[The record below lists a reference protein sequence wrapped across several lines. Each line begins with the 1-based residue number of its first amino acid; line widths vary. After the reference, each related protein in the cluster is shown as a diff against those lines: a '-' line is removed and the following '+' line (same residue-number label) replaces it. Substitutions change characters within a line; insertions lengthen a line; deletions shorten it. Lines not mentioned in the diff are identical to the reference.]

1 MISPLNEW
9 LYPASPA
16 EARAVQSLLA
26 ARVVAEDEA
35 VGDETVRVVAGLD
48 CSYVR
53 EEAGERVVAAA
64 VLVAVPG
71 LRVTATVGATRPAA
85 MPYVPGLLAFREA
98 PALLDAFG
106 RLPEAPDLVL
116 VDGHGISHPR
126 GLGVASH
133 VGVLLDVPTI
143 GVAKSILVGKVEGEL
158 GEMPGSQVPLVW
170 RGRVIATVLR
180 TRRRVQPVYV
190 SVGHR
195 VSLAGAVRHVMALL
209 GGYRL
214 PEPTRQADRA
224 AAVLKRE
231 PDLFG
236 AIQPSGARG

>member
-1 MISPLNEW
+1 MEPISQEW
-9 LYPASPA
+9 LHPASPA
-16 EARAVQSLLA
+16 EAKEVQRLLA
-26 ARVVAEDEA
+26 ARVVVEDRPLRDDA
-35 VGDETVRVVAGLD
+35 VQLVAGLD

-53 EEAGERVVAAA
+53 EEAIERVVAAA
-64 VLVAVPG
+64 VLVAVPD
-71 LRVTATVGATRPAA
+71 LRVTATVGASRPAA
-85 MPYVPGLLAFREA
+85 LPYVPGLLAFREA

-106 RLPEAPDLVL
+106 RLPRRPDLVL

-143 GVAKSILVGKVEGEL
+143 GVAKSILVGAPGGVL
-158 GEMPGSQVPLVW
+158 GEMPGSQVPLIW
-170 RGRVIATVLR
+170 RGRTIGMVLR
-180 TRRRVQPVYV
+180 TRHRVQPVYV

-195 VSLAGAVRHVMALL
+195 VSLESAVRHTVALL

-224 AAVLKRE
+224 AAILKRE
-231 PDLFG
+231 PGQL
-236 AIQPSGARG
+236 QLR

>member
-1 MISPLNEW
+1 MAGTLPHEW
-9 LYPASPA
+9 LHPASPT
-16 EARAVQSLLA
+16 EAKEVQRLLA
-26 ARVVAEDEA
+26 ARVVAEDRP
-35 VGDETVRVVAGLD
+35 VGDGTIRLAAGLD
-48 CSYVR
+48 CSYAR
-53 EEAGERVVAAA
+53 EEAGERVFAAA

-71 LRVTATVGATRPAA
+71 LRVTASVGATRPAA
-85 MPYVPGLLAFREA
+85 LPYVPGLLAFREA
-98 PALLDAFG
+98 PALLDAFV
-106 RLPEAPDLVL
+106 RLPERPDLVL

-133 VGVLLDVPTI
+133 VGVLLDVPAI
-143 GVAKSILVGKVEGEL
+143 GVAKSILVGKPEGEL

-170 RGRVIATVLR
+170 HGRVIGTVLR

-195 VSLAGAVRHVMALL
+195 VTLESAVRHVVALL

-224 AAVLKRE
+224 AAALKKG
-231 PDLFG
+231 PDLL
-236 AIQPSGARG
+236 SR